1 MKHRSWLAVEAV
13 ATAKTSAAKQLL
25 MLQYDIVVDY
35 TKNGSVL
42 SWESWSI
49 ECHIFVCTIN
59 LFTFKNSTFNTWVL
73 SKKKYLGASIP
84 SSTPLQ
90 HKLSM
95 DIDRKLAWV
104 CTYFK
109 LLRPHRS
116 TIALPSVLALAAL
129 VLLDAAMHV
138 FAARN
143 RKHWGDQ
150 MKMERKTGHWN
161 EEKQR
166 TRDCRLGKGNSQERR
181 CAGAGCCWM
190 WSR

>member
-1 MKHRSWLAVEAV
+1 MEASLV
-13 ATAKTSAAKQLL
+13 GR
-25 MLQYDIVVDY
+25 IE
-35 TKNGSVL
+35 VL
-42 SWESWSI
+42 SAIYLSVQSI
-49 ECHIFVCTIN
+49 YLHLRTLHLILGFYQ
-59 LFTFKNSTFNTWVL
+59 
-73 SKKKYLGASIP
+73 KKYLGASIP